1 MLLRVFVVATVLA
14 LASLSAFAGGL
25 STDDIF
31 AIQEKAKKDAAA
43 MVLPQNDY
51 EALGRQ
57 KAEEAFKIYQSEEFQ
72 GKIALERER
81 IQKEVFG
88 REGPYYKD
96 SKKGG
101 ATGGLGA
108 NERIYVF
115 LSSSIPKETLR
126 RYTSAVGALGDRNV
140 RFVMRGFIG
149 GARYVKPTLRF
160 VKDLLLEDPGC
171 DPLKSKCRT
180 YDTAVIIDPMLFE
193 HYHITHVPAFVYA
206 TVSNLQDP
214 EKSEGLESNI
224 NIRAFHTVYGDVN
237 FEYVLEA
244 FEKETHSAGVSALLA
259 GLRKGFYQQ

>member
-1 MLLRVFVVATVLA
+1 MLHRVFALITVVA
-14 LASLSAFAGGL
+14 LSSVCAFAGDL
-25 STDDIF
+25 STDEVS
-31 AIQEKAKKDAAA
+31 ALQEKAKKDAAG

-51 EALGRQ
+51 ETLGRQ
-57 KAEEAFKIYQSEEFQ
+57 KAEEAYRIYQSEEFQ

-88 REGPYYKD
+88 RVGPYYTD
-96 SKKGG
+96 SRKGS

-108 NERIYVF
+108 DERIYVF
-115 LSSSIPKETLR
+115 LSSSIPTETLR
-126 RYTSAVGALGDRNV
+126 RYTGAAGALGDRNV
-140 RFVMRGFIG
+140 RFVMRGLIG
-149 GARYVKPTLRF
+149 GAKYIKPTLRF
-160 VKDLLLEDPGC
+160 VRDLLLEDPGC

-180 YDTAVIIDPMLFE
+180 YNTAVIIDPMLFE
-193 HYHITHVPAFVYA
+193 HYHITRVPAFVYA

-244 FEKETHSAGVSALLA
+244 FEKETHSAGVSTLLA